1 MTSKNNGYNQSIWGN
16 LGHPAFN
23 DDYLINIEEI
33 EWWEQ
38 DPESDDIIDS

>member
-1 MTSKNNGYNQSIWGN
+1 VTNKEKPVVSIWSG
-16 LGHPAFN
+16 LGHPAFDN
-23 DDYLINIEEI
+23 EFLFSLENV